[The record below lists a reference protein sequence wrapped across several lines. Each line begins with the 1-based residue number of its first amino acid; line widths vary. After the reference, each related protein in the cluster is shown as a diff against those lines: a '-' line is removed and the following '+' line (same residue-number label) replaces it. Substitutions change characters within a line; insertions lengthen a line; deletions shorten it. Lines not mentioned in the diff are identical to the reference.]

1 MLVNALIT
9 LCRSHAR
16 IDTQLFD
23 MCTHARHARYVDAN
37 VDEVSYHLPFLP
49 LIEKVRNF
57 DNLAFHSPIHTT
69 RKGTNMILE
78 KLSVPSA
85 FQDPS
90 YEFEDKAT
98 KCTKRKDYF
107 RLIIIWGN
115 EGREC
120 YT

>member
-1 MLVNALIT
+1 
-9 LCRSHAR
+9 
-16 IDTQLFD
+16 
-23 MCTHARHARYVDAN
+23 
-37 VDEVSYHLPFLP
+37 
-49 LIEKVRNF
+49 
-57 DNLAFHSPIHTT
+57 
-69 RKGTNMILE
+69 MILE

-90 YEFEDKAT
+90 YGFEDKAT